1 MHLLLFLLGTII
13 GIIIFF
19 SIIALILY
27 HKVKKTTKELGFNDL
42 KEFKDLI
49 KQSEYENR
57 YEHKNVSGMTS
68 LMIPKIINDFPNF
81 SENELYNKVETSL
94 RSIFKSLQDMKLSN
108 NNELVLIKDNII
120 KVIDDF
126 NNNNIKVKY
135 SDIKFHKHA
144 IKDYKKDNGALNIT
158 VESSLEYYYEKAKD
172 NNTIEIFKDY
182 KKQTSYVTEFI
193 YVYDPDKYNTN
204 QKLISYNC
212 PNCGAPVKLNSKV
225 CHYCSSGLDNINL
238 KSWYIISYKE
248 N

>member
-27 HKVKKTTKELGFNDL
+27 NKLKKASKELGFND
-42 KEFKDLI
+42 FKQFKNLI

-81 SENELYNKVETSL
+81 NENELYNKVENSL
-94 RSIFKSLQDMKLSN
+94 RSIFKAMQDKKLSN
-108 NNELVLIKDNII
+108 DNNLVLINDNIS
-120 KVIDDF
+120 KVIDNF
-126 NNNNIKVKY
+126 NKNDIKVKY
-135 SDIKFHKHA
+135 SDIIFHKHA
-144 IKDYKKDNGALNIT
+144 IKNYSNNNGALNIT
-158 VESSLEYYYEKAKD
+158 VESSLEYYYEKKKD
-172 NNTIEIFKDY
+172 NNTIEEFNDY
-182 KKQTSYVTEFI
+182 KKQTSYTTEFI

-204 QKLISYNC
+204 QKLIGYNC
-212 PNCGAPVKLNSKV
+212 PNCGAPVKLNSKI

-248 N
+248 K